1 MKDALGNEVNLYD
14 VVGYAYNSYGQG
26 VRMRYGIVI
35 RFTPKSME
43 IAYKTVDKA
52 SGDPVYNSDVVIA
65 HRVIKTQAPDPLN
78 NPKEYDRLAT
88 VAKVL
93 HQQGHEGIMP

>member
-26 VRMRYGIVI
+26 VRLRAGIVI

-43 IAYKTVDKA
+43 IAYKSTDKA
-52 SGDPVYNSDVVIA
+52 SGDPVYNSDVVVA
-65 HRVIKTQAPDPLN
+65 HRVIKTQAPDPLT
-78 NPKEYDRLAT
+78 NPKDYDRLSA
-88 VAKVL
+88 VAKAL
-93 HQQGHEGIMP
+93 YQQGHEGVMR